1 MSTLALP
8 GIDVPPYSCRLD
20 ENVWGF
26 DISTRRI
33 SLGIVEGQGLN
44 ARPDVG
50 WFSLE
55 VAQHGGGAHRLA
67 GLLADFEPFVHRWA
81 AAAPPAA
88 VLVEQPYGQ
97 GKSRPHPQSYYVV
110 GVVLAVLATAFP
122 DAPVENV
129 TPGEWKA
136 EALGLGQGAARKPAI
151 LRWARTVIEYTGQCP
166 KCNAEGSKPCDNA
179 CRAHDEADALGVA
192 TSAAIRWANDH
203 RLR

>member
-8 GIDVPPYSCRLD
+8 GIDIPPYSCRLD
-20 ENVWGF
+20 VNVWGF

-33 SLGIVEGQGLN
+33 ALGIVQGRGPLE
-44 ARPDVG
+44 RPEVG

-55 VAQHGGGAHRLA
+55 VVQHGGGARRLA
-67 GLLADFEPFVHRWA
+67 GLLEALPPFVRRYA
-81 AAAPPAA
+81 EVAPPAS

-110 GVVLAVLATAFP
+110 GVVLAVLATEFP
-122 DAPVENV
+122 DAPVANI

-136 EALGLGQGAARKPAI
+136 EALGLGHGSARKPQI
-151 LRWARTVIEYTGQCP
+151 LRWARDVAEYTGQCP
-166 KCNAEGSKPCDNA
+166 KCNAVGSGNCDNA
-179 CRAHDEADALGVA
+179 CRAHDEADALGAA
-192 TSAAIRWANDH
+192 TSAAIRWENTH